1 MTKTYMVPLEEI
13 RREHVVVNSR
23 FISTLASAFSIDEAR
38 TFMARIKHEFAD
50 ASHNVPVYII
60 GGGNTVTE
68 YFSDDGEPSGTS
80 GKPALAVLRG
90 SGLGDAVLVITRYF
104 GGTLLGTGG
113 LVKAYTESAQSVVNA
128 VGRGQRIPVH
138 IAMIALPYN
147 LLERLRLVVTR
158 QRGEVLG
165 EDFAGDV
172 TMTVRVPVDS
182 FEAFQN
188 DLRELSAGKVQA
200 EIIETKEMIV
210 PVSVNNLYR
219 LFTSSSYFH
228 RNSIT

>member
-1 MTKTYMVPLEEI
+1 MSKTYSVPLTEI
-13 RREHVVVNSR
+13 RCELIVMNSR
-23 FISTLASAFSIDEAR
+23 FISTLAPAYSIDEDRA
-38 TFMARIKHEFAD
+38 FMARIKHEFAD

-80 GKPALAVLRG
+80 GKPALAVMRG

-113 LVKAYTESAQSVVNA
+113 LVKAYTESAQLAVNA
-128 VGRGQRIPVH
+128 VGRGQRVPVH

-165 EDFAGDV
+165 EDFAADI
-172 TMTVRVPVDS
+172 TMTVRLPVDS
-182 FEAFQN
+182 FELFQN
-188 DLRELSAGKVQA
+188 DLRELSAGKLQA
-200 EIIETKEMIV
+200 EVIETKEMIV
-210 PVSVNNLYR
+210 PV
-219 LFTSSSYFH
+219 T
-228 RNSIT
+228 